1 MIQFVINQIGIIG
14 FAKFNLQLII
24 KMQEKLNNPFLC
36 LHPYNS
42 KEVQNKIISCFFSTL
57 LFILLSSFLQPD
69 TISGKVIGIQDGDS
83 ITLLTDNNIQL
94 KVRLE
99 GIDCPEK
106 KQDFGTVAKQFTSD
120 LVFLQNVTLQKTG
133 QDRYGRT
140 LGYIF
145 LPDGT
150 NLNEE
155 LLKAGLAWHFV
166 KYNKSQRLAQLE
178 SDARSNRIGLWQLS
192 NPTAPWDFRKN

>member
-1 MIQFVINQIGIIG
+1 M
-14 FAKFNLQLII
+14 
-24 KMQEKLNNPFLC
+24 
-36 LHPYNS
+36 
-42 KEVQNKIISCFFSTL
+42 QNKIMSFFFGTL

-69 TISGKVIGIQDGDS
+69 VISGKVIGIQDGDS

-106 KQDFGTVAKQFTSD
+106 KQDFGNAAKQFTSY
-120 LVFLQNVTLQKTG
+120 LVFSQNVTLQKTG

-145 LPDGT
+145 LEDGT

-166 KYNKSQRLAQLE
+166 KYNKSPRLSQLE
-178 SDARSNRIGLWQLS
+178 SDARLSRIGLWQLS
-192 NPTAPWDFRKN
+192 TAIPPWDFRKK